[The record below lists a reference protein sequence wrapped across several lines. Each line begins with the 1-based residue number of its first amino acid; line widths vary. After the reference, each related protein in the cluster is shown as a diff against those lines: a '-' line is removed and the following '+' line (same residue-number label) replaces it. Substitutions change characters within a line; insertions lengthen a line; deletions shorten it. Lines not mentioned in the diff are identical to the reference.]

1 MFSLVRNIGSSV
13 GISVV
18 VSALSHNIRANHA
31 ALAEHIDDSSLPLRL
46 AIESGERLLAID
58 EARALHMGRPVEREA
73 ADAQGGGAVGTGRA
87 PHDRADDVVEDA
99 DFHDIITSYRCGM
112 GRRAGRCDCKGWRL
126 LDWWSRRSARRPAS
140 RHPDATRAP

>member
-46 AIESGERLLAID
+46 AIESGAWRLDTPEGLAAID
-58 EARALHMGRPVEREA
+58 AEVTRQATTIAFLQDFRLMMWVCIA
-73 ADAQGGGAVGTGRA
+73 AMPLV
-87 PHDRADDVVEDA
+87 
-99 DFHDIITSYRCGM
+99 
-112 GRRAGRCDCKGWRL
+112 L
-126 LDWWSRRSARRPAS
+126 LLRRPLSPPTPGQAAAI
-140 RHPDATRAP
+140 D